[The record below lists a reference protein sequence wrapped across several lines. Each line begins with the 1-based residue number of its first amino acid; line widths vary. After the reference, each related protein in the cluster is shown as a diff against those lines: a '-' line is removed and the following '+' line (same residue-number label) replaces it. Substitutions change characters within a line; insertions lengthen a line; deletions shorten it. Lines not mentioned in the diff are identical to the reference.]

1 MGGGGCGCVL
11 VSDVGVAKEL
21 VVLKVLVTVVLVELM
36 IPVMDV
42 WVRYG
47 GDRNSW
53 AETADTVGDEEVD
66 EAESAAAPRLEF
78 LSEVFNTWVCVDLV
92 RRGTEGVLVEVV
104 E

>member
-53 AETADTVGDEEVD
+53 VETADTVGDEEVD
-66 EAESAAAPRLEF
+66 EAAPRLEF
-78 LSEVFNTWVCVDLV
+78 LSEVFITWVSVDLV